1 MLKVVTRMGI
11 ALLFTL
17 GAVQLSAQTPQQTAD
32 EKLED
37 RIEYRLET
45 NKNVRKYDIKVKVE
59 AGKAT
64 LTGDVATA
72 AQKTEAGS
80 VAKIAG
86 VSAVTNSITV
96 NADADRTLAER
107 SKGGLNKLGEKI
119 TDAWI
124 TSKVKWFITL
134 DDDLLDGSSINVDTT
149 NNVVTLKGTVKTAA
163 GKAKAVAL
171 AKDVDGVKSVVD
183 QLTIAK

>member
-1 MLKVVTRMGI
+1 MLKVVTRVGI

-17 GAVQLSAQTPQQTAD
+17 GAVQLSAQTTQKTAD

-45 NKNVRKYDIKVKVE
+45 NKAVRKYDIKVKVE

-80 VAKIAG
+80 VANIAG
-86 VSAVTNSITV
+86 VSSVTNSITV

-107 SKGGLNKLGEKI
+107 SKSGLNK
-119 TDAWI
+119 
-124 TSKVKWFITL
+124 
-134 DDDLLDGSSINVDTT
+134 
-149 NNVVTLKGTVKTAA
+149 
-163 GKAKAVAL
+163 
-171 AKDVDGVKSVVD
+171 
-183 QLTIAK
+183 